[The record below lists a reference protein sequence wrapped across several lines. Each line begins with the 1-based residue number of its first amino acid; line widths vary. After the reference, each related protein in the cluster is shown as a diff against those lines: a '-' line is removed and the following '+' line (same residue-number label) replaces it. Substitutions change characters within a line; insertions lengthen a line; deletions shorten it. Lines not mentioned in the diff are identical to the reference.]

1 MKWYLPVLFLVTFGV
16 TPLINLHA
24 QQEPRDLLQQN
35 WCEIEVILF
44 EPTKPVFT
52 NESLIHVAEK
62 RILTL
67 PVRTLEYDEQEL
79 GKLFTE
85 EDILGRNPEYEDSL
99 FLTPLEMDIG
109 WPGESPRD
117 SINSEQP
124 VLFDENCWVHQ
135 LPSLS
140 TTADFERE
148 VLDNS
153 MSDERGN
160 ETLGHEI
167 SNLRDSRL
175 PAWAPDSWQTL
186 EWSVASMGSLLGLCD
201 EDILFLLG
209 DSNLN
214 VLFESVEQDSTTLG
228 EEFAENAEITS
239 EAIYRSFREFE
250 NDLRLSSFS
259 PISDNRRLNSVVN
272 RLKNEDY
279 RVIEHFV
286 WHQPASALN
295 STEKLLVQFGNFKTR
310 QFREVEGTIN
320 LQLGRYLHLDI
331 DLWKIL
337 TEPPNFTADN
347 YSFHSPI
354 FYYRMHES
362 RRLRLGEMHY
372 FDHPKFGL
380 LVQVRRVSIP
390 ERLIDL
396 FNQL

>member
-1 MKWYLPVLFLVTFGV
+1 MKRNLRVLVWLTMVV
-16 TPLINLHA
+16 TPLISLQA

-35 WCEIEVILF
+35 WYEIEVILF
-44 EPTKPVFT
+44 EPTEPVFT

-67 PVRTLEYDEQEL
+67 PLRTLDLAEEEL
-79 GKLFTE
+79 VTLFNE
-85 EDILGRNPEYEDSL
+85 EDVLGRNPEYQDSL
-99 FLTPLEMDIG
+99 FLAPLEKNIE
-109 WPGESPRD
+109 WLRRSPDD
-117 SINSEQP
+117 STNSTQP

-140 TTADFERE
+140 PTLDFEQE
-148 VLDNS
+148 D
-153 MSDERGN
+153 
-160 ETLGHEI
+160 
-167 SNLRDSRL
+167 SNTRDSRL
-175 PAWAPDSWQTL
+175 PAWVPDTWQNF
-186 EWSVASMGSLLGLCD
+186 EWSVASLGNLLGLCD
-201 EDILFLLG
+201 EDVLFLLG

-214 VLFESVEQDSTTLG
+214 VLFESDAPDPTTRG
-228 EEFAENAEITS
+228 EEFAETAESTT
-239 EAIYRSFREFE
+239 ETIYQSFREFE
-250 NDLRLSSFS
+250 YDLRLASFS
-259 PISDNRRLNSVVN
+259 PIPSNRRLSSVVN
-272 RLKNEDY
+272 RLESENY
-279 RVIEHFV
+279 RVINHFV

-295 STEKLLVQFGNFKTR
+295 SSEKLLVQFGDFKTR

-337 TEPPNFTADN
+337 VEPPNFIADN
-347 YSFHSPI
+347 YSVHSPI

-396 FNQL
+396 FNLL

>member
-1 MKWYLPVLFLVTFGV
+1 MKRNLRVLVWLTMVV
-16 TPLINLHA
+16 TPLISLQA

-35 WCEIEVILF
+35 WYEIEVILF
-44 EPTKPVFT
+44 EPTEPVFT

-67 PVRTLEYDEQEL
+67 PLRTLDLAEEEL
-79 GKLFTE
+79 VTLFNE
-85 EDILGRNPEYEDSL
+85 EDVLGRNPEYQDSL
-99 FLTPLEMDIG
+99 FLAPLEKNIE
-109 WPGESPRD
+109 WLRRSPDD
-117 SINSEQP
+117 STNSTQP

-140 TTADFERE
+140 PTLDFEQE
-148 VLDNS
+148 D
-153 MSDERGN
+153 
-160 ETLGHEI
+160 
-167 SNLRDSRL
+167 SNTRDSRL
-175 PAWAPDSWQTL
+175 PAWVPDTWQNF
-186 EWSVASMGSLLGLCD
+186 EWSVASLGNLLGLCD
-201 EDILFLLG
+201 EDVLFLLG

-214 VLFESVEQDSTTLG
+214 VLFESDAPNPTTRG
-228 EEFAENAEITS
+228 EEFAETAENTT
-239 EAIYRSFREFE
+239 ETIYQSFREFE
-250 NDLRLSSFS
+250 YDLRLASFS
-259 PISDNRRLNSVVN
+259 PIPSNRRLSSVVN
-272 RLKNEDY
+272 RLESENY
-279 RVIEHFV
+279 RVINHFV

-295 STEKLLVQFGNFKTR
+295 SSEKLLVQFGDFKTR

-337 TEPPNFTADN
+337 VEPPNFIADN
-347 YSFHSPI
+347 YSVHSPI

-396 FNQL
+396 FNLL

>member
-1 MKWYLPVLFLVTFGV
+1 MKWYLRVLFWVTFGV

-35 WCEIEVILF
+35 WYEIEVILF

-99 FLTPLEMDIG
+99 FLTPLETDIG
-109 WPGESPRD
+109 WSRQSPHD

-124 VLFDENCWVHQ
+124 VLFDENCWVHV

-153 MSDERGN
+153 MSDERVN
-160 ETLGHEI
+160 ETLGQEI

-175 PAWAPDSWQTL
+175 PAWAPDSWQTF
-186 EWSVASMGSLLGLCD
+186 EWSVASMGNLLGLCD

-214 VLFESVEQDSTTLG
+214 VLFESVAQDSTTLG

-239 EAIYRSFREFE
+239 EAIHQSFREFE

-295 STEKLLVQFGNFKTR
+295 STEKLLVQFGYFKTR

-337 TEPPNFTADN
+337 AEPPNFTADN

-380 LVQVRRVSIP
+380 LVQIRRVSIP

>member
-1 MKWYLPVLFLVTFGV
+1 MKRNLRVLVWLTMVV
-16 TPLINLHA
+16 TPLISLQA

-35 WCEIEVILF
+35 WYEIEVILF
-44 EPTKPVFT
+44 EPTEPVFT

-67 PVRTLEYDEQEL
+67 PLRTLDFAEEEL
-79 GKLFTE
+79 VTLFNE
-85 EDILGRNPEYEDSL
+85 EDILGRNAEYQDSL
-99 FLTPLEMDIG
+99 FLAPLEMNIEWLRRSSD
-109 WPGESPRD
+109 D
-117 SINSEQP
+117 STNSTQP
-124 VLFDENCWVHQ
+124 VLFDESCWVHQ

-140 TTADFERE
+140 PTLDFEQE
-148 VLDNS
+148 D
-153 MSDERGN
+153 
-160 ETLGHEI
+160 
-167 SNLRDSRL
+167 SNTRDSRL
-175 PAWAPDSWQTL
+175 PAWVPDTWQTF
-186 EWSVASMGSLLGLCD
+186 EWSVASLGNLLGLCD
-201 EDILFLLG
+201 EDVLFLLG

-214 VLFESVEQDSTTLG
+214 VLFESDAPDPTTRG
-228 EEFAENAEITS
+228 EEFAETAENTT
-239 EAIYRSFREFE
+239 ETIYQSFREFE
-250 NDLRLSSFS
+250 YDLWLTSFS
-259 PISDNRRLNSVVN
+259 PIPSNRRLSSVVN
-272 RLKNEDY
+272 RLENENY
-279 RVIEHFV
+279 RVINHFV

-295 STEKLLVQFGNFKTR
+295 SSEKLLVQFGDFKTR

-337 TEPPNFTADN
+337 VEPPNFIADN
-347 YSFHSPI
+347 YSVHSPI

-396 FNQL
+396 FNLL